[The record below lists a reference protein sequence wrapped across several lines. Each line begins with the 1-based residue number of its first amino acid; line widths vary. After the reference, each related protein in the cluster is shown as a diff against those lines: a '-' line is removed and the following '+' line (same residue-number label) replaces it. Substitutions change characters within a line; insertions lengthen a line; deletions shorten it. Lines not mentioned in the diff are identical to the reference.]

1 MTVSNCPGLR
11 ELSVLV
17 FLSKRKTA
25 VTITDTC
32 NTQRVPHIGS
42 EARSPA
48 HKIQITEQFKHFNF
62 DSIFIS
68 CTSEYSQNTD
78 KSFINLFADH

>member
-1 MTVSNCPGLR
+1 M
-11 ELSVLV
+11 
-17 FLSKRKTA
+17 
-25 VTITDTC
+25 
-32 NTQRVPHIGS
+32 QRVPHIGS
-42 EARSPA
+42 ETRSPA
-48 HKIQITEQFKHFNF
+48 YKIQITEQFKHFIF